1 MRHDPVQHDIGN
13 KNRVTFNS
21 QVCSDSVANTYSP
34 CKIDESVVQDLKQ
47 RVFAR
52 EKATSDLLKQRYDK
66 VPGQEPHMSVHAEHD
81 DGLENINPK
90 EEIEKQIY
98 AKHH

>member
-1 MRHDPVQHDIGN
+1 MRHDPVQHNIGD

-21 QVCSDSVANTYSP
+21 QVCTSNVAETYSP
-34 CKIDESVVQDLKQ
+34 SKIDENVVQDLKQ

-52 EKATSDLLKQRYDK
+52 EKATEDLLKQRYDK
-66 VPGQEPHMSVHAEHD
+66 SPGKELPMSLHAENHD
-81 DGLENINPK
+81 ALENINPK

-98 AKHH
+98 EKHL